1 MVLKIIMSLFLM
13 IQKREVWQ
21 TSQRYID
28 ILEDAT
34 ENTALN
40 KNYSDV
46 VFDTLKWLY
55 IVLIFGRVVLLA
67 VAVKKQ
73 NVIKMFHA
81 YETIILIVTLMMP

>member
-1 MVLKIIMSLFLM
+1 M

-28 ILEDAT
+28 NIEDAT
-34 ENTALN
+34 ENVALN

>member
-55 IVLIFGRVVLLA
+55 IVLIFGRVVLL
-67 VAVKKQ
+67 VC
-73 NVIKMFHA
+73 
-81 YETIILIVTLMMP
+81 TSRR